1 MVNGLWARAK
11 RLWPMA
17 YGFLDFYASRILAM
31 NKNSTCYFISIL
43 LLVCVAAVAQTP
55 PAKPKVTTQKFSQND
70 AMHVDMQDADVCVEA
85 GRFYYEQAFKAG
97 SLEEASVLLNQSIT
111 LLQRALELRQK
122 NAFPSERA
130 IIHDHL
136 ADSFM
141 AAARLFP
148 NDIRTATA
156 YYRKAADQYEAVI
169 EDCQPVN
176 DRNKD
181 TVAEAAYSMAEILLL
196 LNDDKKAVAAAE
208 IAWTNGWR
216 EWDNGAIMRINNY
229 RRENSDI
236 GCQLP
241 PPPKRATT
249 TSIVLFPLNVL
260 PDMLGEAVCTSCL
273 HGKRSW
279 SLFHGEKPWRG
290 FSVVLAVPVGFVGGL
305 AGGVQEAW
313 RGYPFW
319 NTRSIRMMQHREYPS
334 FAFISE
340 W

>member
-1 MVNGLWARAK
+1 
-11 RLWPMA
+11 
-17 YGFLDFYASRILAM
+17 M

-55 PAKPKVTTQKFSQND
+55 PAKPKVTTQKFTQND
-70 AMHVDMQDADVCVEA
+70 AMHVDMQDANVCIEA
-85 GRFYYEQAFKAG
+85 GRFYYQRAFEAG
-97 SLEEASVLLNQSIT
+97 SLEEASILLNQCIT

-122 NAFPSERA
+122 NALPSERA
-130 IIHDHL
+130 IIHEHL

-148 NDIRTATA
+148 NDIRTTTV
-156 YYRKAADQYEAVI
+156 YRRKAAEQYEAVI

-181 TVAEAAYSMAEILLL
+181 TVAEAAYRMAEILFL

-216 EWDNGAIMRINNY
+216 EWNPAMVNRLNDFQRI
-229 RRENSDI
+229 
-236 GCQLP
+236 G
-241 PPPKRATT
+241 ATT
-249 TSIVLFPLNVL
+249 SDVLPHPTKRTTMTSIVLFPLNIL

-273 HGKRSW
+273 QGKRSLSW
-279 SLFHGEKPWRG
+279 FHSSKPLLG

-319 NTRSIRMMQHREYPS
+319 NTRSIRMMQGREYPS
-334 FAFISE
+334 NAFINE